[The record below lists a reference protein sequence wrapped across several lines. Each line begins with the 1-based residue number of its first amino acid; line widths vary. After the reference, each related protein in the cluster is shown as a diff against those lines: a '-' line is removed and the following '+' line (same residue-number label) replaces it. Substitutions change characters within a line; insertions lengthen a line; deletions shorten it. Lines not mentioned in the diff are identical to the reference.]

1 MIKNGWPV
9 VILISLATEPR
20 YILNFF
26 ISVEFTGPSLNFL
39 ISRYHSIA
47 PKSDI
52 YNDNR
57 VRKVSLSLLSL
68 RESSEWRARG
78 SLASWE
84 FPTLLH

>member
-1 MIKNGWPV
+1 MIKNGWLV

-20 YILNFF
+20 YILNFL
-26 ISVEFTGPSLNFL
+26 ISVEFTGPSLTFL

-47 PKSDI
+47 PPKSDI

-68 RESSEWRARG
+68 SG
-78 SLASWE
+78 SRVNGVLGG
-84 FPTLLH
+84 H

>member
-26 ISVEFTGPSLNFL
+26 ISVEFTGPSLTFL

-47 PKSDI
+47 PKRATFTTTTECAKCR
-52 YNDNR
+52 YLF
-57 VRKVSLSLLSL
+57 SLS
-68 RESSEWRARG
+68 G
-78 SLASWE
+78 SRVNGVLGG
-84 FPTLLH
+84 H